1 MFEQA
6 LASRPDFGLAQSR
19 IGLWHLRHRRPEPAV
34 THLAKAAATGAG
46 GADTLHR
53 LAEALEASGRPA
65 AACYQRGAYFMVTQ
79 QPRRAVQEYQRMD
92 RLEPGR
98 PDALLLLITAY
109 AKLDAKGE
117 AAAVGGRAAGREPA
131 DPPLLTRRAQLPPSP
146 RAPA

>member
-46 GADTLHR
+46 GADTLR
-53 LAEALEASGRPA
+53 YLAEALEASGQPA

-79 QPRRAVQEYQRMD
+79 QPRRAVQAYQRMD
-92 RLEPGR
+92 RLQPGR

-109 AKLDAKGE
+109 AQMEEMGE
-117 AAAVGGRAAGREPA
+117 AAAVAGPAVGRASEH
-131 DPPLLTRRAQLPPSP
+131 
-146 RAPA
+146 